1 MGIAVADSDGGA
13 SNPWHYLGAAGTDVA
28 LETADVAL
36 MVDDLSNL
44 SVAVVLSP
52 RILAHH
58 SPEFVRLLGAG
69 GIADPLHAV
78 RLGRPWC

>member
-1 MGIAVADSDGGA
+1 MRIAVADSDGGA

-28 LETADVAL
+28 L
-36 MVDDLSNL
+36 MVDNLSNL

-58 SPEFVRLLGAG
+58 SPEFVRLAG
-69 GIADPLHAV
+69 
-78 RLGRPWC
+78 R